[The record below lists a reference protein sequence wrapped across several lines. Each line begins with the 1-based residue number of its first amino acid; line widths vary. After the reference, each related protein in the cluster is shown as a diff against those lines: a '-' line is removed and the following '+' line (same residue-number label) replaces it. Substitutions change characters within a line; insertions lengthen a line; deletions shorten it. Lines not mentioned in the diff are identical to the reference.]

1 MTDNTKDVFAEAAEL
16 TLKKFP
22 PRLVT
27 INQDKAQLE
36 RLYPKGADG
45 KSTVESGYEEIA
57 LKTVLEQRFAARQ
70 GVVTLS
76 ASMTDE
82 QILTLIKGACT
93 WSKGKALQVIPPQA
107 E

>member
-1 MTDNTKDVFAEAAEL
+1 MEKVMTDKTKDVFAEAAEL
-16 TLKKFP
+16 ALKKFP

-27 INQDKAQLE
+27 ITQDRSQLE
-36 RLYPKGADG
+36 P
-45 KSTVESGYEEIA
+45 TVEADQEEIN
-57 LKTVLEQRFAARQ
+57 LKSVLEQRFAAGQ

-76 ASMTDE
+76 ANMTDE

-93 WSKGKALQVIPPQA
+93 WSNGKAFQVIPPQA